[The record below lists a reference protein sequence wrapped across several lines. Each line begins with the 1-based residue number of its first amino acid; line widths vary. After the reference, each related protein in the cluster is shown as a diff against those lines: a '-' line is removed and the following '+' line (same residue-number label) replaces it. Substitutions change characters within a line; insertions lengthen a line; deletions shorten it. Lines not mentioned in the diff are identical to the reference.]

1 METIISKSDINQNYQ
16 DLKKKFKN
24 MLKGSNMA
32 KYLSVCY
39 AAASFTYA
47 FKFRDE
53 LLYCIPLIAGG
64 IVVLIYA
71 IKFLWLKGVNEKAR
85 TGSEL
90 VAAIKEYKKQ
100 TLKREN
106 YESFV
111 MAFWLLTLIPVY
123 LEGKDISPILVM
135 KIIAVF
141 YLFTFLGNYLFNQ
154 AKEQI
159 KEMDMLANQIDC

>member
-1 METIISKSDINQNYQ
+1 MEQTLSKYNINQNHQ
-16 DLKKKFKN
+16 ALKKKFKS

-53 LLYCIPLIAGG
+53 LLYSIPLILGG
-64 IVVLIYA
+64 LVVLIYA
-71 IKFLWLKGVNEKAR
+71 FKFLWLKGVNEKA
-85 TGSEL
+85 TTASDI
-90 VAAIKEYKKQ
+90 VTAVTEYKKQ
-100 TLKREN
+100 TLKREKF
-106 YESFV
+106 EPFV
-111 MAFWLLTLIPVY
+111 MAFWLLTLVPVY
-123 LEGKDISPILVM
+123 LEGKDLTPFLVM

-159 KEMDMLANQIDC
+159 KEMDMLANQIY